1 MRAAKLFLFCLSLL
15 LAAALYAEDFS
26 FSAATM
32 SGSMSKGQERVILEG
47 KALVIT
53 GSMTIRA
60 DRIELYG
67 EDFRYVSCRGAV
79 AVEDP
84 ERGLRLSTGIF
95 YYDRQDKLTRL
106 SGPSV
111 MEDLKNGVVIKGDY
125 IEHDDAKDLAI
136 IQINARILKD
146 RIATRSEFARF
157 DRAANTLELSG
168 SPYVKRGDDEY
179 RARFIS
185 VQLDTENIVLDGA
198 VSGRV
203 NASSSGVNKESG
215 AQPGAAATGGTP

>member
-1 MRAAKLFLFCLSLL
+1 MTGA
-15 LAAALYAEDFS
+15 
-26 FSAATM
+26 
-32 SGSMSKGQERVILEG
+32 MSKGNEKVVLEG
-47 KALVIT
+47 RALVVT

-60 DRIELYG
+60 ERIELYG
-67 EDFRYVSCRGAV
+67 DDFRYISCRGAV
-79 AVEDP
+79 EVDDP
-84 ERGLRLSTGIF
+84 ERGLKLSTGALF
-95 YYDRQDKLTRL
+95 YDRQDKLTRL
-106 SGPSV
+106 TGPSV

-168 SPYVKRGDDEY
+168 SPTVKRGDDEY
-179 RARFIS
+179 KARFIS
-185 VQLDTENIVLDGA
+185 VRLDTEDIVLDGA

-203 NASSSGVNKESG
+203 NASSADAAAES
-215 AQPGAAATGGTP
+215 ASQPGASDAAAPGAAP

>member
-1 MRAAKLFLFCLSLL
+1 
-15 LAAALYAEDFS
+15 
-26 FSAATM
+26 
-32 SGSMSKGQERVILEG
+32 MSKGKENVVLEG
-47 KALVIT
+47 RALVVT

-67 EDFRYVSCRGAV
+67 DDFRYIRCSGAV
-79 AVEDP
+79 EVDDP
-84 ERGLRLSTGIF
+84 ERGLKLSTGAL
-95 YYDRQDKLTRL
+95 YYDRQDKFTRL
-106 SGPSV
+106 TGPSV

-125 IEHDDAKDLAI
+125 IEHDDAKDIAI

-168 SPYVKRGDDEY
+168 SPAVSRGDDEY
-179 RARFIS
+179 KARFIS
-185 VQLDTENIVLDGA
+185 VRLDTEDIVLDGA

-203 NASSSGVNKESG
+203 NADSGGGGADGAMPPDGSG
-215 AQPGAAATGGTP
+215 AALSGGAP